1 MDDEEFEKKE
11 DFLDTL
17 QYALG
22 EAKNLKDDY
31 YADVLESL
39 VIELRDE
46 VEEQELVRLEQ
57 QKKENEAL
65 INEFNSVR
73 L

>member
-65 INEFNSVR
+65 IDEFNKVR

>member
-11 DFLDTL
+11 DFLNTL

>member
-46 VEEQELVRLEQ
+46 VEEQELVRLKQ

-65 INEFNSVR
+65 IDEFNKVR

>member
-57 QKKENEAL
+57 QKKEL
-65 INEFNSVR
+65 TTWDFPV
-73 L
+73 LVC

>member
-65 INEFNSVR
+65 IDEFNSVR

>member
-1 MDDEEFEKKE
+1 MEDEEFEKKE

-22 EAKNLKDDY
+22 EAKNLEDDY

-57 QKKENEAL
+57 KKKENEAL
-65 INEFNSVR
+65 INEFNSLR

>member
-46 VEEQELVRLEQ
+46 VEEQELVRLGL

-65 INEFNSVR
+65 INEFNDVR

>member
-57 QKKENEAL
+57 KKKENEAL